1 MEPLATER
9 SRSKRGFRGRS
20 EVAVAGRGRLL
31 PRSEGNTR
39 WVLAV
44 TVLLEQLE
52 RQKSIEKRLY
62 QISEREVD
70 GAHLRPEAIG

>member
-1 MEPLATER
+1 
-9 SRSKRGFRGRS
+9 
-20 EVAVAGRGRLL
+20 
-31 PRSEGNTR
+31 
-39 WVLAV
+39 
-44 TVLLEQLE
+44 VLLEQLE